1 MRNGKAVRK
10 MIKRV
15 IEAFQNGL
23 DALCD
28 EKWFRL
34 YGNGICILALVVARY
49 GAGFTWRQVLVGYLV
64 YGIWDAGSEL
74 LQRAKQKAKFQR
86 VQFRIGLTHLGQ
98 ALVDAGIYTEDE
110 IKQNNGAL
118 WDSLGPYSSGYITF
132 TWLEQ
137 DLFFM
142 NTASVFSEFAELTIS
157 LKPFGRRAD
166 EIGNPLRHLPDCIEL
181 RGKGDAYEL
190 VLIKSENRRGWIDP
204 EGPAVALIKLPYE
217 FLRSLQT
224 QPKRHESL
232 MAYFDKQRGMLERV
246 GLKYWAD
253 DEMSD
258 VWDYKG
264 KYADLHWWTF

>member
-1 MRNGKAVRK
+1 M
-10 MIKRV
+10 MKRA

-23 DALCD
+23 DAVCD
-28 EKWFRL
+28 QKWFRL
-34 YGNGICILALVVARY
+34 YGNLLCILALIVVKY
-49 GAGFTWRQVLVGYLV
+49 GAGLTWRQVLVGLL
-64 YGIWDAGSEL
+64 GIWIWSSGIEL
-74 LQRAKQKAKFQR
+74 LGHEEKKRKFQR
-86 VQFRIGLTHLGQ
+86 VQFRISLIHLGQ
-98 ALVDAGIYTEDE
+98 ALVDAGISSEDE
-110 IKQNNGAL
+110 IKQNNEAL

-142 NTASVFSEFAELTIS
+142 NTGSVFSEFAELTIS

-181 RGKGDAYEL
+181 RSKGDAYEL

-204 EGPAVALIKLPYE
+204 EGPTVALIKLPYE
-217 FLRSLQT
+217 FLRSLQI

>member
-1 MRNGKAVRK
+1 
-10 MIKRV
+10 MIKRA
-15 IEAFQNGL
+15 IEAFQSGL
-23 DALCD
+23 DAVCD

-34 YGNGICILALVVARY
+34 YGNCLCILVLIVAKY
-49 GAGFTWRQVLVGYLV
+49 GAGLTWRQVLVGLLGI
-64 YGIWDAGSEL
+64 GIWSSGIEL
-74 LQRAKQKAKFQR
+74 LRHDERKRKFQR

-157 LKPFGRRAD
+157 LKPLGRRA
-166 EIGNPLRHLPDCIEL
+166 EQSGNRLQLSDCIEL
-181 RGKGDAYEL
+181 RGKDGYEL
-190 VLIKSENRRGWIDP
+190 LLIKSESRCGWDSP
-204 EGPAVALIKLPYE
+204 EGPTLTLIKLPYE
-217 FLRSLQT
+217 FFRSLQEPT
-224 QPKRHESL
+224 NWNTRRITDYHKRQDEI
-232 MAYFDKQRGMLERV
+232 LERA
-246 GLKYWAD
+246 GLKRWQD
-253 DEMSD
+253 DEVSD
-258 VWDYKG
+258 FWDYRG

>member
-1 MRNGKAVRK
+1 
-10 MIKRV
+10 MIKRT
-15 IEAFQNGL
+15 IKAFQGGL
-23 DALCD
+23 DTLCD

-34 YGNGICILALVVARY
+34 YGNCLCILALIVAKY
-49 GAGFTWRQVLVGYLV
+49 GAAFTWRQVLFALLV
-64 YGIWDAGSEL
+64 IGIWNSGLEL
-74 LQRAKQKAKFQR
+74 LGHEEKKRKFQR
-86 VQFRIGLTHLGQ
+86 VQFRISLIHLGQ
-98 ALVDAGIYTEDE
+98 ALIDAGIFSDDE

-181 RGKGDAYEL
+181 RSKEDGYEL

-204 EGPAVALIKLPYE
+204 EGPTVALIKLPYE

-264 KYADLHWWTF
+264 KYADLHW

>member
-1 MRNGKAVRK
+1 MAD
-10 MIKRV
+10 MPH
-15 IEAFQNGL
+15 
-23 DALCD
+23 
-28 EKWFRL
+28 
-34 YGNGICILALVVARY
+34 VVAGDFR
-49 GAGFTWRQVLVGYLV
+49 RHRL
-64 YGIWDAGSEL
+64 S
-74 LQRAKQKAKFQR
+74 R
-86 VQFRIGLTHLGQ
+86 VFVVSARCRTTCGRR
-98 ALVDAGIYTEDE
+98 
-110 IKQNNGAL
+110 
-118 WDSLGPYSSGYITF
+118 
-132 TWLEQ
+132 
-137 DLFFM
+137 
-142 NTASVFSEFAELTIS
+142 SVFSEFAELTIS

>member
-1 MRNGKAVRK
+1 
-10 MIKRV
+10 MIKRT
-15 IEAFQNGL
+15 IEAFQGGL
-23 DALCD
+23 DTLCD

-34 YGNGICILALVVARY
+34 YGNCLCILALIVAKY
-49 GAGFTWRQVLVGYLV
+49 GAGFTWRQVLFALLV
-64 YGIWDAGSEL
+64 IGIWNSGLEL
-74 LQRAKQKAKFQR
+74 LGHEEKKRKFQR
-86 VQFRIGLTHLGQ
+86 VQFRISLIHLGQ
-98 ALVDAGIYTEDE
+98 ALIDAGIFSDDE
-110 IKQNNGAL
+110 IKLNNGAL

-132 TWLEQ
+132 TWLER

-181 RGKGDAYEL
+181 RSKEDGYEL

-204 EGPAVALIKLPYE
+204 EGPTVALIKLPYE

-232 MAYFDKQRGMLERV
+232 MAYFDKQRGILERV